1 MLSWLLLDRF
11 SGYHLTI
18 FRNMTGQRLRCASIS
33 SKTWGRA
40 PGIVMVMENT
50 PVNLRQALAAF
61 SEVYSPRIAARVND
75 YDVKIAH
82 FLGDY
87 LWHVHEHSD
96 EFFLVL
102 DGQVDIWL
110 REDGRERAV
119 TLGAGDVYVVPKGVE
134 HKPTSP
140 GGSAMMFEPSGTVST
155 GDRHEGEIPDH
166 VDSTT
171 GHVLA
176 AEPGPPA

>member
-1 MLSWLLLDRF
+1 MRRVCTRYAPDRQRAAD
-11 SGYHLTI
+11 SGRWGT
-18 FRNMTGQRLRCASIS
+18 RCWSTS
-33 SKTWGRA
+33 SKTRA
-40 PGIVMVMENT
+40 GPRGIVVDMGNA
-50 PVNLRQALAAF
+50 PVNLSQALAAF
-61 SEVYSPRIAARVND
+61 SDVYSPRIAARVNN

-82 FLGDY
+82 FQGDH

-119 TLGAGDVYVVPKGVE
+119 SLGTGDVFVVPKGTE
-134 HKPTSP
+134 HKPTST
-140 GGSAMMFEPSGTVST
+140 GGSVMMFEPSGTVST
-155 GDRHEGEIPDH
+155 GDRHEGEIPGY

-171 GHVLA
+171 GHVIEA
-176 AEPGPPA
+176 QRGTPA